1 MLVKKN
7 VLIMHPTD
15 NGACSFYRC
24 RFMAMILQSQLAGE
38 VEVIVS
44 PAEINDDYILAHTA
58 AIIVYRPY
66 TEDHVT
72 LIRNYGRKKNRLKY
86 RIFADYDDVIWNVGG
101 KSLIPEYN
109 GSGIDTKMATMN
121 IHRMLQYLDGVTV
134 STYYLE
140 KCFNTEFQKFNPI
153 FNSIVRVLPNAVPRY
168 LFGQQRKNRIN
179 DRIEKP
185 VILYGGSSTHY
196 KDGEFGD
203 FPFFLAEYLC
213 RSVNNGSIELHM
225 FDVPW
230 FLKNCEDKIIIH
242 DKVSALEYPSVASSI
257 RPDFYLAPLKEN
269 DFNRAKSNLKQL
281 EATAI
286 GAVLVG
292 SIFPFGPYNDAYV
305 YSTFQ
310 EKWGMDLIGGTIET
324 LCGPFHYNCAMK
336 HQYEYMDK
344 NHLWMDSL
352 PYIHRFLRTY
362 FGNDIKANF

>member
-7 VLIMHPTD
+7 ILIMHPTD

-44 PAEINDDYILAHTA
+44 PAEINDDYVLAHTA

-66 TEDHVT
+66 TDEHVT
-72 LIRNYGRKKNRLKY
+72 LIRNYGRKKNKLKY
-86 RIFADYDDVIWNVGG
+86 RIFADYDDVIWNVFG

-109 GSGIDTKMATMN
+109 GSGIDTDMATMN

-140 KCFNTEFQKFNPI
+140 KCFNTEFQKLHPY
-153 FNSIVRVLPNAVPRY
+153 FNSFARVLPNAMPRY
-168 LFGQQRKNRIN
+168 LFGQERRRIKE
-179 DRIEKP
+179 DLKKP
-185 VILYGGSSTHY
+185 VVLYGGSSTHY
-196 KDGEFGD
+196 KDGEYGD
-203 FPFFLAEYLC
+203 FDGGLVEWL
-213 RSVNNGSIELHM
+213 SEKVVKNQIELHM

-230 FLKNCEDKIIIH
+230 FLKNCEGKIFIH

-257 RPDFYLAPLKEN
+257 HPDFYLAPLKEN
-269 DFNRAKSNLKQL
+269 DFNRAKSNLKLL
-281 EATAI
+281 EATAL
-286 GAVLVG
+286 GAVLLG
-292 SIFPFGPYNDAYV
+292 SVFPDSPYNDAPL
-305 YSTFQ
+305 SRMKGTF
-310 EKWGMDLIGGTIET
+310 EDLLKADIFNGVLNE
-324 LCGPFHYNCAMK
+324 
-336 HQYEYMDK
+336 QYMFID
-344 NHLWMDSL
+344 NNNLWMDSM

>member
-24 RFMAMILQSQLAGE
+24 KFMAMILQSQLDGE

-66 TEDHVT
+66 MDEHVT
-72 LIRNYGRKKNRLKY
+72 LIRNYGRKKNKLKY

-109 GSGIDTKMATMN
+109 GSGIDTDMATIN

-140 KCFNTEFQKFNPI
+140 KCFNAEFQKLYPYI
-153 FNSIVRVLPNAVPRY
+153 NSIVRVLPNAVPRY
-168 LFGQQRKNRIN
+168 LFGQERRRIKEY
-179 DRIEKP
+179 IKKP
-185 VILYGGSSTHY
+185 IMLYAGSTTHY
-196 KDGEFGD
+196 TEQSYGD
-203 FPFFLAEYLC
+203 FDEVWVEQITEWVK
-213 RSVNNGSIELHM
+213 SEKVELHM
-225 FDVPW
+225 FDIPW
-230 FLKNCEDKIIIH
+230 FFEGIKDKIILH
-242 DKVSALEYPSVASSI
+242 EKVSALEFPSVVASI
-257 RPDFYLAPLKEN
+257 HPDFYLAPLQVNE
-269 DFNRAKSNLKQL
+269 FNKAKSNLKLL
-281 EATAI
+281 EATA
-286 GAVLVG
+286 LG
-292 SIFPFGPYNDAYV
+292 SV
-305 YSTFQ
+305 
-310 EKWGMDLIGGTIET
+310 LIGSVFEGSPYMDAPISKFADKI
-324 LCGPFHYNCAMK
+324 PFEFFTRPYCFNHCLKY
-336 HQYEYMDK
+336 QYEYMDK
-344 NHLWMDSL
+344 NNLWMDSL